1 MAWQSEMVRIVR
13 HLINDLDSTN
23 YSFTDDRLEELIL
36 VASQLVLTTLDF
48 TNEYTVDVD
57 ALTLNPDP
65 TTGTKDDSFIN
76 LVSLKAACVVLG
88 SEVRSNALNSIS
100 LRDGPSAID

>member
-48 TNEYTVDVD
+48 TN
-57 ALTLNPDP
+57 L
-65 TTGTKDDSFIN
+65 FI
-76 LVSLKAACVVLG
+76 
-88 SEVRSNALNSIS
+88 
-100 LRDGPSAID
+100 RDLFFAI

>member
-48 TNEYTVDVD
+48 T
-57 ALTLNPDP
+57 LQ
-65 TTGTKDDSFIN
+65 GGRI
-76 LVSLKAACVVLG
+76 
-88 SEVRSNALNSIS
+88 
-100 LRDGPSAID
+100 